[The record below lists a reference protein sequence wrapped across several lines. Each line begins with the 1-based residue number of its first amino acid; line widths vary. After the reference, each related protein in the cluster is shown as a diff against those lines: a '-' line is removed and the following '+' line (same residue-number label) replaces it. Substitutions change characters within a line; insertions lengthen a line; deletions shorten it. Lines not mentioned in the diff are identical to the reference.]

1 MRTTLL
7 AAAAFLV
14 AASAQATP
22 LSNTVTRTPG
32 TSFDT
37 NAITAFTTT
46 GADMAGIR
54 VTALFGNGTSGTLT
68 WAATGVDSGAAA
80 NSHWS
85 LSQSGNTINS
95 PWTLTNVDVTSG
107 IVGFIIEGRLGRTTF
122 DTLNDG
128 ASPAQEHSP
137 NSQDGLAFT
146 SANGPAGLTI
156 DVTYTDQLSV
166 GGTFYGDEYLRMIV
180 SFGNTMLAGGQSLSF
195 LADTDNATTLPRNVP
210 EPASLALLG
219 AALLGLGVV
228 RRKFG

>member
-1 MRTTLL
+1 MRTTLM
-7 AAAAFLV
+7 AAALFLT
-14 AASAQATP
+14 ATAAQAAP
-22 LSNTVTRTPG
+22 LTNTVTRAPG

-37 NAITAFTTT
+37 NGITEFTTT
-46 GADMAGIR
+46 GAQMAGMR
-54 VTALFGNGTSGTLT
+54 VTALFAGGGSDTLV
-68 WAATGVDSGAAA
+68 WAATGADSGSAG
-80 NSHWS
+80 NSQWS

-95 PWTLTNVDVTSG
+95 AWTLTNSG
-107 IVGFIIEGRLGRTTF
+107 AADIIGFIVDGRLGSTTF

-128 ASPAQEHSP
+128 DSPANEHSP
-137 NSQDGLAFT
+137 SSSDGLPFS
-146 SANGPAGLTI
+146 SANGPSGLTI

-180 SFGNTMLAGGQSLSF
+180 SFGSSVLGAGQSLSF

-219 AALLGLGVV
+219 AALFGLGVV